1 MNSAD
6 YRRFA
11 LYYAPAQESELA
23 QFGANWLGYCP
34 VQQQEV
40 PFPALPWTDTQH
52 QKNIQAAARYG
63 FHGTLK
69 PPFYLAA
76 GYDAKQLD
84 QQLTIFCQLQ
94 ASVTTGPLQLSQIG
108 SFLALTPTEPLS
120 ALAELASDCVTKFDD
135 FRAAPSDAEL
145 ARRRQ
150 KTLSP
155 AQEQYLHQ
163 WGYPYVL
170 DCFRFHLTLS
180 GALPPAQMS
189 EYQSILS
196 DMVAPLTKNPFEITE
211 ICLFGEPDTDQ
222 AQAPFHLLK
231 RYRLQG

>member
-1 MNSAD
+1 MEFAN

-11 LYYAPAQESELA
+11 LYYAPEQGSALA
-23 QFGANWLGYCP
+23 QFGASWLGYCP
-34 VQQQEV
+34 DKQQDT
-40 PFPALPWTDTQH
+40 PFPALPWTSAQH
-52 QKNIQAAARYG
+52 QENIQAAARYG

-69 PPFYLAA
+69 PPFYLAQ
-76 GYDAKQLD
+76 GYDAAQLD
-84 QQLTIFCQLQ
+84 QQLTIFCQQQ
-94 ASVTTGPLQLSQIG
+94 APVTTGPLQLSQIG
-108 SFLALTPTEPLS
+108 SFLALTPTEPLQ
-120 ALAELASDCVTKFDD
+120 ALAELASHCVTEFDD

-180 GALPPAQMS
+180 GALTTEDMAD
-189 EYQSILS
+189 YQSILS
-196 DMVAPLTKNPFEITE
+196 GIVAPLTKPPFEATE

-231 RYRLQG
+231 RYVFQG